1 MKHASLFSGIGA
13 CELAAE
19 WMGWTNVFN
28 CEIDQFCRKVLDYH
42 YPNSIGYEDVK
53 KTEFKQ
59 WKGKIDVLTA
69 GFPCQ
74 PFSCAGQRRGTED
87 ERYLWTEVVRAVREI
102 HPSYVVGENVA
113 GILSMVQSG
122 YEVEVGRE
130 ASLFGEDDRT
140 RTILKQEYVVE
151 TICRDLE
158 REGYSVQPFV
168 IPACA
173 IGAPHRRDRV
183 WFIAK
188 RVTTDT
194 HFNRYRNREDK
205 QELFSQFERKA
216 YNSTCIEN
224 GTAPN
229 SNGIMQKRRLRQTD
243 EKREDSRLGIESL
256 LCIKDWSDF
265 PTTQPAVRRRDDGL
279 PFDVHDLTISFS
291 KWRKES
297 IKAYGNSM
305 VPQVVYE
312 IFRAIEFDAVNG

>member
-1 MKHASLFSGIGA
+1 MS
-13 CELAAE
+13 
-19 WMGWTNVFN
+19 
-28 CEIDQFCRKVLDYH
+28 
-42 YPNSIGYEDVK
+42 K

-74 PFSCAGQRRGTED
+74 PFSCAGQRRGAED
-87 ERYLWTEVVRAVREI
+87 DRYLWTEVVRAVREI
-102 HPSYVVGENVA
+102 HPYYVVGENVA

-122 YEVEVGRE
+122 YEVEVGCE

-151 TICRDLE
+151 TICSDLE
-158 REGYSVQPFV
+158 REGYSVQTFV

-183 WFIAK
+183 WFVAK

-194 HFNRYRNREDK
+194 HCNRRRNREDK
-205 QELFSQFERKA
+205 QELFSQCERKA

-224 GTAPN
+224 GTVTN
-229 SNGIMQKRRLRQTD
+229 SNSIMFGKWLRKTEKRRNKERIGT
-243 EKREDSRLGIESL
+243 ESL

-265 PTTQPAVRRRDDGL
+265 PTTQPAVRRGDDGL
-279 PFDVHDLTISFS
+279 PFNVHDLTIPFS

-312 IFRAIEFDAVNG
+312 IFRAIETDAVNG